1 MTLSLNNPF
10 FFPSNPLR
18 QFSSSSVRCLLS
30 LAPAALVASTALCQD
45 FGTEQLVSTNALY
58 AESVYAVDL
67 DGDGDAD
74 MLSASGKDDKIA
86 WYENTDGLGTFGP
99 EKVITLNANY
109 AVFVYAADLDGDGD
123 ADVLS
128 ASKIDDKIAWYEN
141 TDGLGTFGP
150 EQVITTIADG
160 AWSVYAT
167 DLDCDGD
174 VDVLSASRHDNK
186 IAWYEN
192 TDGFGT
198 FGPQQVITTNAD
210 WAHCVYA
217 ADLDDDGDA
226 DVLSASMGDDKIA
239 WYENLGCSAAGGAS
253 FGPQQVITIDADKAQ
268 FVRAVD
274 LDDDGDIDVISAS
287 SADNKIAWY
296 ENYGLGSFSSEKVIT
311 TGAIKAES
319 VHVADLDCDGDM
331 DVLSASMGDDT
342 IAWYENR
349 LDEGTS
355 DFGPQQVITTG
366 ANGAQSVFATDL
378 NGDGAADVLAGSLS
392 DNKVAWFE
400 NLMCCTSN
408 ISKYCRVV
416 DGSIYNTTLLDASGC
431 DLNSPITVDL
441 SNGPPMQFTVLLIG
455 SGTATINN
463 PGGSQGDL
471 CILGGF
477 FARYFMDAG
486 QISPAGTFSTDIS
499 NSATGGPGFG
509 IPSSSSVI
517 LAGETWN
524 FQYWHRKPSSWP
536 TPSGFSEALSI
547 TFQ

>member
-67 DGDGDAD
+67 DDDGDAD
-74 MLSASGKDDKIA
+74 MLSASGDDDKIA

-99 EKVITLNANY
+99 EQVITLNANY

-128 ASKIDDKIAWYEN
+128 ASKVDDKIAWYEN

-150 EQVITTIADG
+150 QQVITTSADG

-198 FGPQQVITTNAD
+198 FGPQQVITTDAD

-217 ADLDDDGDA
+217 ADLDGDGDV
-226 DVLSASMGDDKIA
+226 DVLSASMVDDKIA
-239 WYENLGCSAAGGAS
+239 WYENMGCNAGVITS
-253 FGPQQVITIDADKAQ
+253 FGSEQVISLDADEAQ

-296 ENYGLGSFSSEKVIT
+296 ENNGLGSFSSEKVIT

-331 DVLSASMGDDT
+331 DVLSASMDDDT
-342 IAWYENR
+342 IAWYENTNG
-349 LDEGTS
+349 LGT
-355 DFGPQQVITTG
+355 FGSQKVITTG
-366 ANGAQSVFATDL
+366 ADGAQSVYATDL
-378 NGDGAADVLAGSLS
+378 DGDGDVDVLAGSLV
-392 DNKVAWFE
+392 DNTVSWFE
-400 NLMCCTSN
+400 NLMCFCT
-408 ISKYCRVV
+408 SKYCTVA
-416 DGSIYNTTLLDASGC
+416 DGSIYNTTILDASGC
-431 DLNSPITVDL
+431 DLNWPITLDL
-441 SNGPPMQFTVLLIG
+441 SNGPPSQFTVLLIG
-455 SGTATINN
+455 SGTATVTN
-463 PGGSQGDL
+463 PGSSQGDL

-477 FARYFMDAG
+477 FARYKLDVG
-486 QISPAGTFSTDIS
+486 QISLAGTFSTDIS
-499 NSATGGPGFG
+499 NSASGGPGFG
-509 IPSSSSVI
+509 IPSSSGSSI

-524 FQYWHRKPSSWP
+524 FQYWHRNPP
-536 TPSGFSEALSI
+536 TSLGTSGFSEAISV
-547 TFQ
+547 TFK

>member
-1 MTLSLNNPF
+1 MTSPITNPF
-10 FFPSNPLR
+10 LSCSTSLGS
-18 QFSSSSVRCLLS
+18 FSSPSVRGLLA
-30 LAPAALVASTALCQD
+30 LAPAALVVSTALGQD
-45 FGTEQLVSTNALY
+45 FGTEQVVSTNALY

-74 MLSASGKDDKIA
+74 MLSASGDDDKIA

-99 EKVITLNANY
+99 EQVITLNANY

-128 ASKIDDKIAWYEN
+128 ASKVDDKIAWYEN

-150 EQVITTIADG
+150 QQVITTSADG

-198 FGPQQVITTNAD
+198 FGPQQVITTDAD

-217 ADLDDDGDA
+217 ADLDGDGDV
-226 DVLSASMGDDKIA
+226 DVLSASMVDDKIA
-239 WYENLGCSAAGGAS
+239 WYENMGCNAGVITS
-253 FGPQQVITIDADKAQ
+253 FGSEQVISLDADEAQ

-296 ENYGLGSFSSEKVIT
+296 ENNGLGSFSSEKVIT

-342 IAWYENR
+342 IAWYENTNG
-349 LDEGTS
+349 LGT
-355 DFGPQQVITTG
+355 FGSQKVITTG
-366 ANGAQSVFATDL
+366 ADGAQSVYATDL
-378 NGDGAADVLAGSLS
+378 DGDGDVDVLAGSLV
-392 DNKVAWFE
+392 DNTVSWFE
-400 NLMCCTSN
+400 NLMCFCT
-408 ISKYCRVV
+408 SKYCTVA
-416 DGSIYNTTLLDASGC
+416 DGSIYNTTILDASGC
-431 DLNSPITVDL
+431 DLNWPITLDL
-441 SNGPPMQFTVLLIG
+441 SNGPPSQFTVLLIG
-455 SGTATINN
+455 SGTATVTN
-463 PGGSQGDL
+463 PGSSQGDL

-477 FARYFMDAG
+477 FARYKLDVG
-486 QISPAGTFSTDIS
+486 QISLAGTFSTDIS
-499 NSATGGPGFG
+499 NSASGGPGFG
-509 IPSSSSVI
+509 IPSSSGSSI

-524 FQYWHRKPSSWP
+524 FQYWHRNPP
-536 TPSGFSEALSI
+536 TSLGTSGFSEAISV
-547 TFQ
+547 TFK

>member
-1 MTLSLNNPF
+1 MTLPLNNPF

-45 FGTEQLVSTNALY
+45 FGTEQLITTSAAF

-74 MLSASGKDDKIA
+74 VLSASGNDDKIA

-99 EKVITLNANY
+99 QQVISLGANY

-150 EQVITTIADG
+150 EQVITTSADG

-174 VDVLSASRHDNK
+174 ADVLSASRHDSK

-192 TDGFGT
+192 LGGGS
-198 FGPQQVITTNAD
+198 FGPQQVITTDAV

-217 ADLDDDGDA
+217 TDLDGDGDA

-239 WYENLGCSAAGGAS
+239 WYENLGCNAAGGAS
-253 FGPQQVITIDADKAQ
+253 FGPQQVITLDANSPQ
-268 FVRAVD
+268 FVRATD
-274 LDDDGDIDVISAS
+274 LDGDGDADVLSAS
-287 SADNKIAWY
+287 SVDGKIAWY
-296 ENYGLGSFSSEKVIT
+296 ENLGGGTFGPQQVIT
-311 TGAIKAES
+311 TSAMGAES
-319 VHVADLDCDGDM
+319 VYATDLDCDGDA
-331 DVLSASMGDDT
+331 DVLSASMGDDK

-349 LDEGTS
+349 LNEVTA
-355 DFGPQQVITTG
+355 DFGPQRVVTTL

-378 NGDGAADVLAGSLS
+378 DGDGNADVLAGSLS
-392 DNKVAWFE
+392 DNKVAWFA
-400 NLMCCTSN
+400 NLMCPCTS
-408 ISKYCRVV
+408 KFCTVA
-416 DGSIYNTTLLDASGC
+416 DGSIFNTANLDASGC
-431 DLNSPITVDL
+431 DLSTAITLDL
-441 SNGPPMQFTVLLIG
+441 SNGPPKQFTYLLIG
-455 SGTATINN
+455 AGTATVSN
-463 PGGSQGDL
+463 PAGSMGDL

-477 FARYFMDAG
+477 FSRYNQDLG
-486 QISPAGTFSTDIS
+486 QISLAGTISTDIS
-499 NSATGGPGFG
+499 NSVSGGPGFG
-509 IPSSSSVI
+509 IPNSSGSAI

-524 FQYWHRKPSSWP
+524 FQYWHRNPLGA
-536 TPSGFSEALSI
+536 PSGFSEALSI